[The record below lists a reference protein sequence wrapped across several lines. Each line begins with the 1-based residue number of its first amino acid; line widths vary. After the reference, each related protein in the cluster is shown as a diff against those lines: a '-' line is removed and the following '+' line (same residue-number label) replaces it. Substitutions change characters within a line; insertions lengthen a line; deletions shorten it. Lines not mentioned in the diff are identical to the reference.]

1 MKNKKI
7 IPLTIAMVAVV
18 LIGML
23 GLSKFFETTWQNENT
38 VENSLNAE
46 IIDSTETAF
55 DYPYF
60 NIKEH
65 ENLTDKQLLE
75 IYSSEINT
83 YKLEIQDGMQSM
95 TMRSYDT
102 EPSSEMVNYQ
112 DVANICGEKLK
123 YLYGITNH
131 SNIPACISFFQLI
144 NIDFTIDFRYLYCIV
159 IDDNYIFMTVNPYN
173 GEIISIST
181 SGFLVIEPDENIKP
195 DRKTNYLTDA
205 VKLALM
211 KQIENDLEII
221 GIENEIEKI
230 DFYDI
235 SADNGSYKFMVT
247 VFGTDYDEVSMSY
260 DTVDFNYY
268 ELWNYSIRYNQ

>member
-1 MKNKKI
+1 MKNKNI
-7 IPLTIAMVAVV
+7 ISLTIFVVV
-18 LIGML
+18 LVAAGIL
-23 GLSKFFETTWQNENT
+23 GLSKFFEKSWQEENT
-38 VENSLNAE
+38 VDNSLNAE
-46 IIDSTETAF
+46 IIDSTETVF

-60 NIKEH
+60 NIKEY
-65 ENLTDKQLLE
+65 ENITDKQLLE

-83 YKLEIQDGMQSM
+83 YKLEIQEGMQSM
-95 TMRSYDT
+95 TMRGYDT
-102 EPSSEMVNYQ
+102 EPSPEMVNYQ

-131 SNIPACISFFQLI
+131 SNIPACISFFQLL
-144 NIDFTIDFRYLYCIV
+144 NIDFRYLYCII

-181 SGFLVIEPDENIKP
+181 SGFLVIEPDENIQP
-195 DRKTNYLTDA
+195 DRKTNYLTDD

-247 VFGTDYDEVSMSY
+247 VFGTDYNEVSMSY
-260 DTVDFNYY
+260 DTVDFNYF
-268 ELWNYSIRYNQ
+268 ELWDYSIRYNQ

>member
-7 IPLTIAMVAVV
+7 IPITICLVTAVLV
-18 LIGML
+18 GIL
-23 GLSKFFETTWQNENT
+23 GLSKFFETSWQQENT
-38 VENSLNAE
+38 VDNSLNAE
-46 IIDSTETAF
+46 IIDNTETVF

-83 YKLEIQDGMQSM
+83 YKLEIQEGMQSM

-131 SNIPACISFFQLI
+131 SNIPACISFYQLL
-144 NIDFTIDFRYLYCIV
+144 NIDFRYLYCII

-181 SGFLVIEPDENIKP
+181 SGVLVIEPDENIKP
-195 DRKTNYLTDA
+195 DRKTNYLTDD
-205 VKLALM
+205 VKFALM

-230 DFYDI
+230 DFYDV
-235 SADNGSYKFMVT
+235 SSDNGNYKFMVNI
-247 VFGTDYDEVSMSY
+247 FGTDYDEVSMSY
-260 DTVDFNYY
+260 GTVDFNYY

>member
-1 MKNKKI
+1 MRNKKI

-38 VENSLNAE
+38 VDNSLNAE
-46 IIDSTETAF
+46 IIDSTETVF

-60 NIKEH
+60 NIKEY
-65 ENLTDKQLLE
+65 ENITDKQLLE

-83 YKLEIQDGMQSM
+83 YKLEIQEGMQSM

-102 EPSSEMVNYQ
+102 EPSSEMVKYQ
-112 DVANICGEKLK
+112 EVANICGEKLK

-131 SNIPACISFFQLI
+131 SNIPACISFYQLI
-144 NIDFTIDFRYLYCIV
+144 NIDFRYLYCIV

-181 SGFLVIEPDENIKP
+181 SGFLVIEPDENIKL
-195 DRKTNYLTDA
+195 DRKTNYLTDD

-247 VFGTDYDEVSMSY
+247 VFCTDYNEVSMSY